1 MRCDR
6 PDTAITTITQIP
18 MNTLILRRLRNSLI
32 ILPLTMVSIVWAVA
46 QENGPQRWEETIS
59 NFEQRDQ
66 QNVPEP
72 GAVLFVGSSSIA
84 MWKDIADYFPKHRVL
99 NRGFGGSNFT
109 DLIHYA
115 DRVIFPYK
123 PSMIFVY
130 EGDNDIAQG
139 DSPEK
144 ILENAKKLRDMI
156 RNAAG
161 KTPVIFISPKPSIA
175 RWNLKSAYEAVNE
188 QLRKYAE
195 SEPETEF
202 ADVWTASLGKDGKVL
217 DNIFLDDDLHMNA
230 KGYKIWQKVL
240 LPYLPK

>member
-1 MRCDR
+1 
-6 PDTAITTITQIP
+6 
-18 MNTLILRRLRNSLI
+18 MNTLTFQRLRNLFI
-32 ILPLTMVSIVWAVA
+32 ILPLIMATMMCAVA
-46 QENGPQRWEETIS
+46 QEKGPQRWEETIMKFGQS
-59 NFEQRDQ
+59 DQ
-66 QNVPEP
+66 ERAPEP
-72 GAVLFVGSSSIA
+72 GAILFVGSSSIA

-139 DSPEK
+139 DSAGK

-156 RNAAG
+156 REAAG
-161 KTPVIFISPKPSIA
+161 NTPVIFISPKPSIA
-175 RWNLKSAYEAVNE
+175 RWNMKAAYETVNE

-217 DNIFLDDDLHMNA
+217 DYIFLDDNLHMNA
-230 KGYKIWQKVL
+230 KGYRIWQKVL

>member
-1 MRCDR
+1 
-6 PDTAITTITQIP
+6 
-18 MNTLILRRLRNSLI
+18 MNTLILRRLRSLFI
-32 ILPLTMVSIVWAVA
+32 ILPLIMVTMMCAVA
-46 QENGPQRWEETIS
+46 QEKGPQRWEETIRK
-59 NFEQRDQ
+59 FEQSDQ
-66 QNVPEP
+66 ESAPQP
-72 GAVLFVGSSSIA
+72 GAILFVGSSSIA

-139 DSPEK
+139 DSAGK
-144 ILENAKKLRDMI
+144 ILENAKKLRGMI
-156 RNAAG
+156 RKAAG
-161 KTPVIFISPKPSIA
+161 NTPVIFISPKPSIA
-175 RWNLKSAYEAVNE
+175 RWNMKSAYETVNE

-217 DNIFLDDDLHMNA
+217 DYIFLDDNLHMNA
-230 KGYKIWQKVL
+230 KGYGIWQKVL

>member
-1 MRCDR
+1 
-6 PDTAITTITQIP
+6 
-18 MNTLILRRLRNSLI
+18 MNTLILRRFRSMLI
-32 ILPLTMVSIVWAVA
+32 VLPMTLVGIVWAVA
-46 QENGPQRWEETIS
+46 QEAGPQRWEETIRK
-59 NFEQRDQ
+59 FEQHDQ
-66 QNVPEP
+66 ESAPEP
-72 GAVLFVGSSSIA
+72 GAILFVGSSSIA

-109 DLIHYA
+109 DLIYYA

-139 DSPEK
+139 DAAEK
-144 ILENAKKLRDMI
+144 ILENAKKLRVMI

-161 KTPVIFISPKPSIA
+161 NTPVIFISPKPSIA
-175 RWNLKSAYEAVNE
+175 RWNLKAAYEAANT
-188 QLRKYAE
+188 QLRNYAE

-217 DNIFLDDDLHMNA
+217 DYIFLDDNLHMNA
-230 KGYKIWQKVL
+230 KGYGIWQKVL
-240 LPYLPK
+240 LPYLPR